1 MRRRRVRWVLV
12 LTGLAVVI
20 AAGVIVL
27 WPQPERVTVEN
38 FQRVKVGMARAE
50 VEAILGPP
58 EDHSTG
64 PVFWGPRSRPYQV
77 SYGYEKM
84 NADAVWLCDEGIL
97 TINYDLDDPP
107 KVLKVDAGPC
117 QRPKQDS
124 LDNVRWRVKRQWHRW
139 FPEK

>member
-1 MRRRRVRWVLV
+1 VRRRKLFVALA
-12 LTGLAVVI
+12 GLAVVV

-64 PVFWGPRSRPYQV
+64 PVFWGPRSRPDQV
-77 SYGYEKM
+77 SYGYRKL
-84 NADAVWLCDEGIL
+84 NADAVWLSDEGL
-97 TINYDLDDPP
+97 LMINYNIDHPP
-107 KVLKVDAGPC
+107 KVLTVRTGPC

-124 LDNVRWRVKRQWHRW
+124 LDNLLWRMARQWHRW